1 MELIDGKTVMNSFV
15 NTIKRE
21 EERIIRSSV
30 YKTKLYGISDI
41 IQKSTYDNDYA
52 IILLSN
58 GRLCVVCMNL
68 TSTGTYKTTK
78 YTYYYDEIDNNPFML
93 NVTKLDDNDKDKSD
107 GIKYKT
113 PFTVIIYSKN
123 IHSKYFNVKVNEKKS
138 YEVDL
143 IINSTFQRKAISS
156 YTFIKDTSTENKIEG
171 FTSGFYYNI
180 DYYSRYYYYLYNIT
194 EFADYD
200 GYTLVNRSNQGELYC
215 FAATFDNYNIY
226 CDNNANSIYK
236 NWLKVLVGGTSYSIY
251 TKLCILLLLYNII
264 LYHLI
269 AYSNITQKI
278 DEVLEN
284 QKEELIRSVDIYTDP
299 CYGNNRRILQPN
311 VNNDDVYD
319 PTGPDDDIS
328 GFYEEHD
335 YSGYYTGYFFTPTK
349 FIVNYEDKYCYKLS
363 SSSSYSNC
371 FVQYVYNI
379 KINTTTSINISK
391 IYYN

>member
-123 IHSKYFNVKVNEKKS
+123 IHSKYFNVKVNEKK
-138 YEVDL
+138 
-143 IINSTFQRKAISS
+143 
-156 YTFIKDTSTENKIEG
+156 
-171 FTSGFYYNI
+171 
-180 DYYSRYYYYLYNIT
+180 
-194 EFADYD
+194 
-200 GYTLVNRSNQGELYC
+200 
-215 FAATFDNYNIY
+215 
-226 CDNNANSIYK
+226 
-236 NWLKVLVGGTSYSIY
+236 
-251 TKLCILLLLYNII
+251 KL
-264 LYHLI
+264 
-269 AYSNITQKI
+269 
-278 DEVLEN
+278 
-284 QKEELIRSVDIYTDP
+284 
-299 CYGNNRRILQPN
+299 
-311 VNNDDVYD
+311 
-319 PTGPDDDIS
+319 
-328 GFYEEHD
+328 
-335 YSGYYTGYFFTPTK
+335 
-349 FIVNYEDKYCYKLS
+349 
-363 SSSSYSNC
+363 
-371 FVQYVYNI
+371 
-379 KINTTTSINISK
+379 
-391 IYYN
+391 